1 MAFMLVQF
9 KKLTQA
15 GLILLIAL
23 LALSGCSSGP
33 CDYPDDRARD
43 GSRCGDRAASV
54 RPGGRNPDLY
64 NFFHGVLIVGGGFL
78 VFNLMARGSQK
89 SNSHDSNRTTHIQS
103 SKIHKRREE
112 KPKASVLNS
121 TQKENMLAAIER
133 VLWKEFDY
141 KIDQMFVE
149 TYREIAASAEKQ
161 NYTPSDGA
169 ILYMLT
175 VIGLMKPSVADD
187 KAKSFVH
194 KHIATCQR
202 LLPSGNL
209 PKEETSE
216 HLKMVKQYFT

>member
-15 GLILLIAL
+15 RLISLIAL

-64 NFFHGVLIVGGGFL
+64 KIFYGVLIVGGGFL
-78 VFNLMARGSQK
+78 VFNLMTGGSQK
-89 SNSHDSNRTTHIQS
+89 PNSHNSSRTPHIQNPQ
-103 SKIHKRREE
+103 IPKRRDE
-112 KPKASVLNS
+112 KHKTSVS
-121 TQKENMLAAIER
+121 KSIQKENMLAAIER

-149 TYREIAASAEKQ
+149 TYREIAASAEKE

-169 ILYMLT
+169 ILYMLS
-175 VIGLMKPSVADD
+175 VISLMRPSTADD

-209 PKEETSE
+209 PQEETSE
-216 HLKMVKQYFT
+216 HLKMVKQYFR

>member
-1 MAFMLVQF
+1 MLGLFHSLKYTQLAFLTAML
-9 KKLTQA
+9 LM
-15 GLILLIAL
+15 
-23 LALSGCSSGP
+23 SGCGSGP

-64 NFFHGVLIVGGGFL
+64 KIFYGVLIVGGGFL
-78 VFNLMARGSQK
+78 VFNLMAGGSQK
-89 SNSHDSNRTTHIQS
+89 PNSHNSNPAPHIQNS
-103 SKIHKRREE
+103 QISKRRDE
-112 KPKASVLNS
+112 KNKTSVS
-121 TQKENMLAAIER
+121 KSIQKENMLAAIER

-161 NYTPSDGA
+161 NYTASDGA
-169 ILYMLT
+169 ILYMLA
-175 VIGLMKPSVADD
+175 VISLMRPSIADD

-209 PKEETSE
+209 PQEETSE
-216 HLKMVKQYFT
+216 HLKMVKQYFS

>member
-1 MAFMLVQF
+1 MVAIQ
-9 KKLTQA
+9 LT
-15 GLILLIAL
+15 LKILFLFCFL
-23 LALSGCSSGP
+23 TLTSCTSGP

-64 NFFHGVLIVGGGFL
+64 KIFYGVLIVGGGFL
-78 VFNLMARGSQK
+78 VFKLMADGSQK
-89 SNSHDSNRTTHIQS
+89 PNSHDSNRAPHIQNS
-103 SKIHKRREE
+103 QIPKCREE
-112 KPKASVLNS
+112 ENNTSVS
-121 TQKENMLAAIER
+121 KSIQKENMLAAMER

-149 TYREIAASAEKQ
+149 TYREIAVSAEKQ

-175 VIGLMKPSVADD
+175 VISLMKPSTADD
-187 KAKSFVH
+187 EAKSFVH

-202 LLPSGNL
+202 LLPLGNL
-209 PKEETSE
+209 PQEETSE
-216 HLKMVKQYFT
+216 HLKMVKQYFS